1 MWTQTRSALRCRRFT
16 DPQFRLQFARIV
28 SHYFS
33 HGAWLEEG
41 QLLRKAD
48 RLAGI
53 PGVLLHGQL
62 DLGGPVDVP
71 WLLTQ
76 DWPDATLHVI
86 SATGHR
92 GNDEMTQRMLAAGRR
107 FADAP

>member
-1 MWTQTRSALRCRRFT
+1 M
-16 DPQFRLQFARIV
+16 
-28 SHYFS
+28 
-33 HGAWLEEG
+33 
-41 QLLRKAD
+41 
-48 RLAGI
+48 
-53 PGVLLHGQL
+53 LHGQL